1 MHTKLDVHTIRNL
14 AHGIKL
20 LILDVDGVMTDGGI
34 ILIGETLEAKRF
46 NVQDG
51 IGVRLA
57 LEIGLEVAIITS
69 RESVVVHR
77 RATELGIR
85 NVLQNQSDKV
95 SALRH
100 LLQKYGISC
109 DATAYIGDDL
119 QDIPIMK
126 LVGLPIAVCNASQK
140 VKDISVFVTTAHGGH
155 GAVRE
160 AVEWLLH
167 LRAEQETAHKKITG

>member
-69 RESVVVHR
+69 RESVVVQR
-77 RATELGIR
+77 RATI
-85 NVLQNQSDKV
+85 
-95 SALRH
+95 
-100 LLQKYGISC
+100 
-109 DATAYIGDDL
+109 
-119 QDIPIMK
+119 
-126 LVGLPIAVCNASQK
+126 
-140 VKDISVFVTTAHGGH
+140 
-155 GAVRE
+155 
-160 AVEWLLH
+160 
-167 LRAEQETAHKKITG
+167 

>member
-1 MHTKLDVHTIRNL
+1 MYTKLDSRKTKAL
-14 AHGIKL
+14 ADGIKL

-46 NVQDG
+46 DVQDG

-57 LEIGLEVAIITS
+57 LEVGLEVAIITS
-69 RESVVVHR
+69 RESVVVQR

-85 NVLQNQSDKV
+85 DVLQNQPDKV
-95 SALRH
+95 SALGQ

-109 DATAYIGDDL
+109 DETAYVGDDL

-126 LVGLPIAVCNASQK
+126 LVGLPIAVGNASQK
-140 VKDISVFVTTAHGGH
+140 VKDISVFVTKAYGGH

-160 AVEWLLH
+160 TVEWLLD
-167 LRAEQETAHKKITG
+167 LRSEQEAAHRKITG